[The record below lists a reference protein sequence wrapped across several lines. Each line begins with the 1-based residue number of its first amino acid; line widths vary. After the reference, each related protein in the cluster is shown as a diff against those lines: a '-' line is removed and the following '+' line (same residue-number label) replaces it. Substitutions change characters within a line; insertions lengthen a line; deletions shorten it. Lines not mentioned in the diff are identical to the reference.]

1 MQSVPKTGR
10 RQRRVHSAF
19 TLIEIMIVVLIIGII
34 LAVAIPNFVHARES
48 SRGRSCVANLK
59 EIDTAK
65 EQYAMDNKLTTGD
78 GTLAADPLT
87 VSGSMLVGSSNYIK
101 TAVVCPSTGTYT
113 VGAIGTLPTCS
124 IGANATVAPFAP
136 HVLQ

>member
-1 MQSVPKTGR
+1 MKSVPKFR
-10 RQRRVHSAF
+10 RFQSAF

-34 LAVAIPNFVHARES
+34 LAVAVPSFVHARES

-65 EQYAMDNKLTTGD
+65 EQYAMDNRLMTGD
-78 GTLAADPLT
+78 NSLAADPLT
-87 VSGSMLVGSSNYIK
+87 VTGSTLVGSTNYIK
-101 TAVVCPSTGTYT
+101 TAVVCPSTGAYT

-124 IGANATVAPFAP
+124 IGANATIAPFAP